1 MAAEDEVVE
10 TPLTIN
16 EMYVFYPQMY
26 GTDEAS
32 IALGQSYFADEIYI
46 NWTWPDEI
54 SFDTV
59 GLYKSGDYQITIV
72 FGKSLSGSICCIACL
87 RTGLC
92 IRSCMRSV

>member
-1 MAAEDEVVE
+1 
-10 TPLTIN
+10 
-16 EMYVFYPQMY
+16 MYVFYPQMY

-59 GLYKSGDYQITIV
+59 GLY
-72 FGKSLSGSICCIACL
+72 
-87 RTGLC
+87 
-92 IRSCMRSV
+92 